1 MQLIIK
7 EGGVNMKK
15 NAFFLVFIMILF
27 PFISE
32 DKKPLFQFEFIKY
45 PKEIVVP
52 KDWKKAEFNAKAVVY
67 YRYNGRDI
75 ISCEGKFS
83 VSRYTSFS
91 GNIHYIDKKG
101 KIFQIDSREN
111 ILPKI
116 LWSKSGNSDAV
127 AYASGAVYSQE
138 IEILFPLKQKD
149 TKLEEAINKKELSMI
164 KMTINE
170 CTIELK
176 LEEGWK
182 IWKELMKREF
192 KFKINKTLE
201 MSVRYDN

>member
-1 MQLIIK
+1 
-7 EGGVNMKK
+7 MKK
-15 NAFFLVFIMILF
+15 NAFFMVFFMMLF
-27 PFISE
+27 PFTSE
-32 DKKPLFQFEFIKY
+32 EEEPLFQFEFIKY

-52 KDWKKAEFNAKAVVY
+52 KDWKKVGLDDKAVVY

-75 ISCEGKFS
+75 ISCVGKFS
-83 VSRYTSFS
+83 VSGSTSFS
-91 GNIHYIDKKG
+91 GNIYYIDKKG
-101 KIFQIDSREN
+101 KIFLKASYEN
-111 ILPKI
+111 IMPTI
-116 LWSKSGNSDAV
+116 LWSKFGTSDAV

-138 IEILFPLKQKD
+138 IEILFPFKQKD
-149 TKLEEAINKKELSMI
+149 TKLEEAINKKELSKI

-182 IWKELMKREF
+182 TWKELMKREF

-201 MSVRYDN
+201 MSVRYEK